1 MSVQSNV
8 KKALDALVA
17 DIAALQSQCASLASQ
32 VGSLSSGID
41 SSGTRWIRF
50 SDGTQVCYGTFSDDR
65 TTNFPKAFNAHPSV
79 TVSAVGYNSDN
90 YNGIGGVA
98 SLNDKYVSAEY
109 FRGGLTNTYL
119 TSFRSSSGNYIAV
132 GRWK

>member
-1 MSVQSNV
+1 MSVQSDV

-41 SSGTRWIRF
+41 SSGTGWIRF
-50 SDGTQVCYGTFSDDR
+50 SDGTQVCYGTFSNDKI
-65 TTNFPKAFNAHPSV
+65 TNFPKAFNASPSV
-79 TVSAVGYNSDN
+79 TVSAVGYDSNT

-98 SLNDKYVSAEY
+98 PLDDRYVSEKY
-109 FRGGLTNTYL
+109 FRGGLAKTYM
-119 TSFRSSSGNYIAV
+119 SEFRYSSGNYIAV

>member
-1 MSVQSNV
+1 MSVQSDV

-41 SSGTRWIRF
+41 SSGTGWIRF
-50 SDGTQVCYGTFSDDR
+50 SDGTQVCYGTFSNDR
-65 TTNFPKAFNAHPSV
+65 TTNFPKAFNASPSV
-79 TVSAVGYNSDN
+79 TVSAVGYDSDT
-90 YNGIGGVA
+90 YNGVGGVA
-98 SLNDKYVSAEY
+98 SLNDRDVSAEY
-109 FRGGLTNTYL
+109 FRGGLTKTYM
-119 TSFRSSSGNYIAV
+119 TSFEYSSGNYIAV

>member
-1 MSVQSNV
+1 MSVQSDV

-41 SSGTRWIRF
+41 SSGTGWIRF
-50 SDGTQVCYGTFSDDR
+50 SDGTQVCWAKINNNTR
-65 TTNFPKAFNAHPSV
+65 TNFPVAFSETPVGS
-79 TVSAVGYNSDN
+79 VSASAVADKVGISEVTTTR
-90 YNGIGGVA
+90 IKAV
-98 SLNDKYVSAEY
+98 
-109 FRGGLTNTYL
+109 F
-119 TSFRSSSGNYIAV
+119 SSGDGSGDTTYSGQYIAV